1 MIWKQQYYEKEEQNC
16 YGDYNLLCEMMLL
29 IIIKCEQVYCDIFIK
44 SGF

>member
-1 MIWKQQYYEKEEQNC
+1 MNEHEEERD
-16 YGDYNLLCEMMLL
+16 GDYNLLCEMMLL